1 MNKKNTSM
9 KKYFRLLSLI
19 YLISLTI
26 LLLIPL
32 DLYLV
37 TNIIEEKNQP
47 NNNTS
52 YLIHI
57 VLFFIMYS
65 LFNFSYSSKN
75 KLFIFCLFYSILVE
89 ILQIYTSRGFE
100 IADVFC
106 NISGLLISYAFFN
119 IFIKKSNKI

>member
-1 MNKKNTSM
+1 MKN
-9 KKYFRLLSLI
+9 YFRLLSLI
-19 YLISLTI
+19 YLILLSI
-26 LLLIPL
+26 LLLVPL

-37 TNIIEEKNQP
+37 ANIIEEKNQP
-47 NNNTS
+47 SNNTS

-65 LFNFSYSSKN
+65 LLHFSYSGKN
-75 KLFIFCLFYSILVE
+75 KLFIFCLFYSILIE

-106 NISGLLISYAFFN
+106 NICGLIISYALFN
-119 IFIKKSNKI
+119 IFIKRPSKI